1 MSTDSP
7 VVVSAWA
14 PLRINA
20 FRMLFI
26 AMVVSNIGTWM
37 QMVGA
42 QWLLIDEPNA
52 TTLIAFIQTAMTLP
66 LALFAIPSGIISDA
80 VDRRR
85 MLAVVQGT
93 QTAVAAVLALL
104 VLLHVIHPVV
114 LLLLLFALGVGTA
127 FTMVPVQSAI
137 VELVPREQMPQAA
150 VMTGLSTNIARA
162 VGPALA
168 GALVAAFGTGL
179 VFALN
184 VLCVAFYF
192 VTILRWKHDES
203 GRTRNREPFLHAFRS
218 GVRYVANS
226 PHLRRLL
233 LRVLWFT
240 IPSQAI
246 WALLPLVARR
256 QLGLD
261 VGQYGLLLAAIGV
274 GAVGAA
280 VMIPH
285 MRRRWRTNGAIG
297 VSMLAY
303 AISVAG
309 IAFTR
314 TLGQSLPLL
323 LLAGFGW
330 IGTLSTITGSVQ
342 MYLPGWVRSRGGS
355 MNTLA
360 IFLGQAVGAA
370 VWGWLADRLS
380 LQATYA
386 ISAAIIGAAAA
397 VTFLRPLRDVEGL
410 DRTPAV
416 YWPEIDIALDPLSQ
430 GGTVL
435 VTIEYDVPE
444 SNVDEFVEAIAYV
457 RLVRTRTGGYDWQ
470 LQRDIENPR
479 RFIELYTARS
489 WEDHMR
495 QHEVRLTESD
505 RQREDRVASLSAAPP
520 RVQHF
525 LRTWVQRL

>member
-1 MSTDSP
+1 MTAQP
-7 VVVSAWA
+7 PAPVSAWA
-14 PLRINA
+14 PFRVTA

-66 LALFAIPSGIISDA
+66 LAVFAIPSGIISDA

-85 MLAVVQGT
+85 MLAVVQGA
-93 QTAVAAVLALL
+93 QTVVAAVLAAL
-104 VLLHVIHPVV
+104 VLLHVIHPMA
-114 LLLLLFALGVGTA
+114 LLMLLFALGVGTA

-137 VELVPREQMPQAA
+137 VELVPREQMAQAA

-184 VLCVAFYF
+184 VVCVGFYF

-218 GVRYVANS
+218 GIRYVANS

-261 VGQYGLLLAAIGV
+261 VGQYGVLLGAIGI

-280 VMIPH
+280 LTIPH
-285 MRRRWRTNGAIG
+285 MRRRWRTNGAIA
-297 VSMLAY
+297 VSMAAY
-303 AISVAG
+303 TVAV
-309 IAFTR
+309 
-314 TLGQSLPLL
+314 LGMSFSRSLWQALPLL

-342 MYLPGWVRSRGGS
+342 MYLPAWVRSRGGS

-360 IFLGQAVGAA
+360 LFLGQAVGAA
-370 VWGWLADRLS
+370 LWGWLADRMS
-380 LQATYA
+380 LQATYW
-386 ISAAIIGAAAA
+386 IAAVIIGAASA
-397 VTFLRPLRDVEGL
+397 VSFLRPLRDVEGL

-416 YWPEIDIALDPLSQ
+416 YWPEIDMALDPAIEGS
-430 GGTVL
+430 TVL
-435 VTIEYDVPE
+435 VTIEYDVPAANLE
-444 SNVDEFVEAIAYV
+444 AFVEAIAHV
-457 RLVRTRTGGYDWQ
+457 RLVRIRTGGYDWQ
-470 LQRDIENPR
+470 LQRDVENPR
-479 RFIELYTARS
+479 RFIELYTSRS

-495 QHEVRLTESD
+495 QHDVRLTESD
-505 RQREDRVASLSAAPP
+505 RVREERVNALSEAPP

-525 LRTWVQRL
+525 VRAWVQRL